1 MATSPKATVTLNADE
16 IKIVKRA
23 LNKLDQSTGRF
34 LTSAQKEENE
44 KAIASCKDELAQIA
58 TLKAKL

>member
-1 MATSPKATVTLNADE
+1 MAKAPVSFNEAEL
-16 IKIVKRA
+16 KIIKRA
-23 LNKLDQSTGRF
+23 INKLDQSTSRF

-44 KAIASCKDELAQIA
+44 KAVASCKEELAAIA